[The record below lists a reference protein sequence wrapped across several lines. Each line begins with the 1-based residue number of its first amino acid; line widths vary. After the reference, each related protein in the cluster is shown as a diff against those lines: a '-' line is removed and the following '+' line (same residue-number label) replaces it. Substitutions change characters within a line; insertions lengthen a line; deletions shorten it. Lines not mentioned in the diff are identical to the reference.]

1 MDSESLKAFALQKY
15 LTAIE
20 KDKFSSIINNN
31 INNNNTINPPITVSN
46 LKELQK
52 EVKPPDLTS
61 KDVINNNVIVNSPT
75 LKKVIS
81 KTLNKTIVEDDLKV
95 DLPFQIHPQDTS
107 GSSDFCDSFLFDTN
121 MFLEFIY
128 ETILDRHCPLCE
140 QEKSICLKVPLFS
153 LFILILI

>member
-61 KDVINNNVIVNSPT
+61 KEVINNNVIVNSPT

-107 GSSDFCDSFLFDTN
+107 GSSDFCDSFFLIQICFWNLFMKLYWID
-121 MFLEFIY
+121 IV
-128 ETILDRHCPLCE
+128 LCVN
-140 QEKSICLKVPLFS
+140 KRRVFV
-153 LFILILI
+153 